1 MNDTYLTPAEIRKLT
16 GAAHADLQVAWLR
29 ARGWCH
35 TTDRFGKP
43 QILRKYHDAML
54 SGTNT
59 TPAALEPDYEAFS
72 GR

>member
-1 MNDTYLTPAEIRKLT
+1 LTDTYLTAEEVRALT
-16 GAAHADLQVAWLR
+16 GAAQVPKQIEYLR

-43 QILRKYHDAML
+43 KILRKYHDAML
-54 SGTNT
+54 TGTNT
-59 TPAALEPDYEAFS
+59 TADAFEPNYGAFD